1 MYQGVEKSVED
12 GQGREMNTPA
22 AASILV
28 VDDDAGIRVMLRD
41 YLQGAGFACQAV
53 PDGRGMETALERGA
67 FDLVVLDLT
76 LPGKDGL
83 TLCRD
88 LRARSRLPV
97 IMLTARG
104 DAIDRVLGL
113 EIGANDYL
121 TKPFEPRELVAR
133 IRNVLRRHGGEDT
146 ETSALPPRAARFNGW
161 TLDFERR
168 QLVNPGGTVVMLSGA
183 DFKVL
188 TALVT
193 QANTVVSREGLAQVG
208 RMLDPSE
215 RAIDLQVSRLRAK
228 LGDDARSPQII
239 KTVRN
244 GGYVLAC
251 RVDYER

>member
-1 MYQGVEKSVED
+1 M
-12 GQGREMNTPA
+12 RTTPPA
-22 AASILV
+22 AKILV
-28 VDDDAGIRVMLRD
+28 VDDDAGIRGMLRD
-41 YLQGAGFACQAV
+41 YLEGAGFACMAV
-53 PDGRGMETALERGA
+53 AEGRGMVAALERGA

-88 LRARSRLPV
+88 LRAKSRLPV

-113 EIGANDYL
+113 EIGADDYL

-146 ETSALPPRAARFNGW
+146 DAPGLLARAARFNGW

-188 TALVT
+188 KALVSR
-193 QANTVVSREGLAQVG
+193 ANTVVSREGLAQVG
-208 RMLDPSE
+208 RALDPSE
-215 RAIDLQVSRLRAK
+215 RSVDLQISRLRAK

-251 RVDYER
+251 PVDYER